1 MKTSHVAVL
10 IVGAG
15 PVGLAIA
22 ALLRQQGIEVRIIEK
37 NEGPTPYSK
46 AIGVHARTLEGMH
59 ALDLTE
65 KLIDDGHPMHAFR
78 LNEAGRAI
86 MSAGFGRIDTPYGF
100 VLGLPQSR
108 TERRLW
114 LRFQELGGQV
124 EWQTTLT
131 QVEQAGNPA
140 DSSQP
145 AVVLVANA
153 QGEQERISCNWLIG
167 ADGSRSS
174 VREFAG
180 IDFPGGDYGNAFIL
194 GDVKIDWD
202 GPRDE
207 LQFFLSRNGYL
218 LVVPMPDGMHR
229 LIAQTGRTYEE
240 FQQSDRPVATL
251 EELQRIV
258 DANGPGN
265 IRVHSPQWLTCAPFY
280 HRRAETPVKGRILLA
295 GDAYHLFSPLGAQGL
310 NTGFQDAFNLAWK
323 LAFIEKGWGDA
334 ASLIASYK
342 DEREAIAKLIATVTS
357 KTTKY
362 ITATSLPAR
371 LYRQWATRYY
381 NNTDKV
387 QAVLPTLLAGLMQSY
402 GPDAFLSGPSAEGLP
417 QAGSRIPHAWLP
429 DGAAQRPLASYIHG
443 TKFTLLL
450 VKNRLDE
457 QSVETIQRFWSHANR
472 TSYPFLQLIVI
483 TRESSPWQE
492 RLPEGCRLIDD
503 RLGSMFKALKEYR
516 EAMLLVR
523 PDGFCALSAKRWS
536 FDELTR
542 YFSDRRLAG
551 KIIDMRKGL
560 RHAA

>member
-429 DGAAQRPLASYIHG
+429 DGHAQRPLASFIHG

-457 QSVETIQRFWSHANR
+457 QSVQAIEHFWSHANR

-542 YFSDRRLAG
+542 YFSGRRLAG
-551 KIIDMRKGL
+551 KIIDMRKGF